1 MNIKAI
7 VSLLTTPEVLYVIIL
22 KISVE
27 IPGVTFLSMFSIVN
41 IEKFGLTPETN
52 GYLLT
57 YIGIL
62 TVVSECVNGWFIR
75 WMD

>member
-7 VSLLTTPEVLYVIIL
+7 VFLLTTPEVLYVIIL
-22 KISVE
+22 KISVDF
-27 IPGVTFLSMFSIVN
+27 PGVTFLSMFSIVN

-62 TVVSECVNGWFIR
+62 TVVSGRVNGWFIR
-75 WMD
+75 WMN